1 MKIGPTKPR
10 SSGTL
15 DMVPMINFAF
25 LLLIFVIIVGAI
37 AAPDL
42 LAVQPPRSQ
51 VKTQQQIEPDTV
63 IIDAQGQVAF
73 GGEVLEP
80 DALLTRVQTWQASA
94 GDRPLVV
101 KADAQ
106 ADAERIVVILE
117 VLRAAGVAHAR
128 LMTMQ
133 RSS

>member
-1 MKIGPTKPR
+1 MKIGSAKPR

-63 IIDAQGQVAF
+63 IIDAHGQVAF

-80 DALLTRVQTWQASA
+80 DALLARVQTWKTSA

-133 RSS
+133 RGS